1 MSVTDKIKKFFDVKV
16 EVQVTVHAGSEDE
29 AKRIAVE
36 AAQVDFAFASA
47 MAAIEVTSPERL
59 SEYEQALAEE
69 SGDQVPGDDSAM
81 NIVNAA
87 QVAWEA
93 AFLARE
99 DADEIEVDGTEAS
112 K

>member
-47 MAAIEVTSPERL
+47 LLRERL
-59 SEYEQALAEE
+59 LVLGQ
-69 SGDQVPGDDSAM
+69 DQVPGDDSAM